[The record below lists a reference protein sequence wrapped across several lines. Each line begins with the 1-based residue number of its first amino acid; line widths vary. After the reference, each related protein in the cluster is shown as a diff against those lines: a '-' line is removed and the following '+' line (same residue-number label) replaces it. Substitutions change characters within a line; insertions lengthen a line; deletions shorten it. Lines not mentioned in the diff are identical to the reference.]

1 MTLGANPLI
10 EDGLGRNAL
19 GHAIASNDKGT
30 NEEMVRYLKDK
41 MTTEVAL
48 REFKTSYAYDFD
60 KEGRLNFSK
69 RSLKR

>member
-1 MTLGANPLI
+1 MTLGADPLI
-10 EDGLGRNAL
+10 VDEFGRTSL

-30 NEEMVRYLKDK
+30 NEEMVRYLKDE
-41 MTTEVAL
+41 MTTQLAL

-60 KEGRLNFSK
+60 KDGRLNFRK